1 MFAYIGNQ
9 EYSSR
14 QAGMTFG
21 IILIVILPILFVL
34 ACAWYYCV
42 KKRKDQNKAPF
53 MEKFDSKSR
62 SNSRANLRA
71 ASLGNLTDSYKSDPY
86 QNPYMRQQS
95 EPHLARQDSDPIQK
109 MDTFKLDDEEPVKI
123 KGTFTS
129 PPQEDRESSFQGED
143 DDIDDVKRAAIDQNE
158 SPKSSLNSQFSLPK
172 KRRSY
177 DNTYR
182 TREPLVGHPNSE
194 FPKKPWDLAEGDVLS
209 SGSNDGS
216 DLTNDTLTK
225 PAKDIAYISSKP
237 KPKQYGRRRLKKP
250 DDSGISSQGS
260 RDGPLIVNYN
270 AKYDDQDSTLS
281 SQYSPTGSDAYSP
294 HMSPVY
300 DGSSFK
306 PEYFSNTMSSV
317 PEEPQPKLSSFSTP
331 IKKGK
336 STDALKNTKPAVP
349 DPLAQGELKTFSS
362 RTTMV

>member
-1 MFAYIGNQ
+1 MFACVGNQ

-14 QAGMTFG
+14 QAGLTFVV
-21 IILIVILPILFVL
+21 ILIVILPILFVL

-42 KKRKDQNKAPF
+42 KKRRDGDKIPF
-53 MEKFDSKSR
+53 MEKLDSRSR

-71 ASLGNLTDSYKSDPY
+71 ASLGNLTDSYKNDPY
-86 QNPYMRQQS
+86 DNLYMRQQS
-95 EPHLARQDSDPIQK
+95 EPHLTREDSNPIKK
-109 MDTFKLDDEEPVKI
+109 MESFKAEDEPAQI
-123 KGTFTS
+123 KGTYTS
-129 PPQEDRESSFQGED
+129 PPQEDRESSFQEDD
-143 DDIDDVKRAAIDQNE
+143 DDIDGIKRGALDQSE
-158 SPKSSLNSQFSLPK
+158 SPKTSISPQFTLPK
-172 KRRSY
+172 PKRNY

-182 TREPLVGHPNSE
+182 THEPLVGHPNSE
-194 FPKKPWDLAEGDVLS
+194 FPVKPWDLSEADVLS

-225 PAKDIAYISSKP
+225 PAKDIAYISGKP
-237 KPKQYGRRRLKKP
+237 KPKQYGRRRMKKP
-250 DDSGISSQGS
+250 VDDSGISSNPGS
-260 RDGPLIVNYN
+260 REGPLIVNYN

-294 HMSPVY
+294 QMSPVY
-300 DGSSFK
+300 GSNSK
-306 PEYFSNTMSSV
+306 PYPNTMTSV
-317 PEEPQPKLSSFSTP
+317 PEEPQPKLSSFSFP

-336 STDALKNTKPAVP
+336 STDALRGAKPAAP